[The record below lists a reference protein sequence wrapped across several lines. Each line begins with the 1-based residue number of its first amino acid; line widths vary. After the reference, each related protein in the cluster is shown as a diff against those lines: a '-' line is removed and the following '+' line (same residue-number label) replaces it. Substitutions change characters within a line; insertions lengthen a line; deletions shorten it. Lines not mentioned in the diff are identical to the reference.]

1 MDATSTPQWSTFNE
15 DPADFTY
22 LRVTPPEPSGS
33 RGLRD
38 EEVSY
43 PRPPDGVSKSSILE
57 SALFPRTWLP
67 DVSTQEDYDD
77 LLAESSRSG
86 EGSKKEAA
94 DDFKVLSDFGVWII
108 DDLKPPNDMIVGFRG
123 FYSLGC
129 WSTEARGSR
138 WSYT

>member
-22 LRVTPPEPSGS
+22 LRATPPEPSGS

-43 PRPPDGVSKSSILE
+43 PRPPDGVSKSLVLE
-57 SALFPRTWLP
+57 SALFSRAWFP
-67 DVSTQEDYDD
+67 DVSVQEDYDD
-77 LLAESSRSG
+77 LLTKISRSG

-94 DDFKVLSDFGVWII
+94 DDFMVLSDFGVRII
-108 DDLKPPNDMIVGFRG
+108 DELEPPNDMIVGFRG
-123 FYSLGC
+123 LI
-129 WSTEARGSR
+129 
-138 WSYT
+138 